1 MRAVAAR
8 LWAGG
13 VLGWYPIG
21 LVGLGAGAVL
31 SVGALLA
38 GIGLPGLPQ
47 ARPDGRSCAALMACP
62 CAYGPGP
69 HTLASS
75 GVRGV
80 SRPRQRPGRFWSQ
93 RAGSCTPAAPA
104 AVPLPPSKRHFGA
117 VSGACGHKYAVLAP
131 GCARARFAA
140 PGGAGG
146 VVYQPVG
153 LLGKQLVP
161 ARTPRRLRRT
171 RAGVRP

>member
-1 MRAVAAR
+1 MPVFF
-8 LWAGG
+8 G
-13 VLGWYPIG
+13 VLGRE
-21 LVGLGAGAVL
+21 VGQGHRSSQRGQLDALREAMCLGAGAVL

-80 SRPRQRPGRFWSQ
+80 FRPRQRPGRFWSQ
-93 RAGSCTPAAPA
+93 RAGSYTPAAPA

-131 GCARARFAA
+131 GCA
-140 PGGAGG
+140 
-146 VVYQPVG
+146 
-153 LLGKQLVP
+153 
-161 ARTPRRLRRT
+161 
-171 RAGVRP
+171 